1 MNFLKQIAKTLRL
14 PSSWPAFVVLILLI
28 VAGYLGNYFHLTFFF
43 GIDFLFG
50 SIAVLIIAYFYGI
63 FWGAIAS
70 LIASS
75 WTYFAWD
82 HPYAIVTFT
91 CEVLFVSILMRR
103 TRQNMVFLDG
113 LYWLCLGMPLVGLFY
128 GAVLPVS
135 INGTI
140 LIALKQ
146 AVNGMCNAIVAYLF
160 VTYFPFNKLSHK
172 FKTKLNK
179 NSKLRQGISFQQ
191 TIFILL
197 ITFVFFPTLL
207 LTILNGREA
216 LNNLEREIK
225 IELEATST
233 PLIADFSRWYQQHLN
248 GVQALA
254 TTARNLQNAPPEDL
268 QNSTIAIKE
277 AFPSFLKLYATNA
290 EGAIIVADP
299 ATNEA
304 GKTVIGDNISQQE
317 NWQTTQAT
325 LQPFFTDVYGDRA
338 NDAAH
343 IGISVPILVNEQW
356 NGLAYGSLKLEEI
369 AQVLQASLSIANDR
383 LHATLLDGRNRV
395 IASSDRDRKAM
406 TPFNLQEERI
416 IRSLENTQNIFQWLP
431 STPGLPDM
439 VRWRKSRFI
448 QKVAIDKDLPWTLI
462 VEIPAQPH
470 IDRLE
475 WLYIKNLAFVL
486 LIAILTLFSAV
497 IVSRRLVSPIKKLAA
512 VTTDLP
518 QKLEQRSSLDRF
530 PHSRISEISS
540 LASNFQSMIAALA
553 EKFGELQQANETL
566 EHRVT
571 SRTQELSRLN
581 DNLNEEMIRR
591 QEIEASLREQ
601 KERFDLAISGTND
614 GIWDLNI
621 LTNEVYYSPSWMRIL
636 GYEDAPLPNELST
649 WSDRVHPEDLETA
662 LQDIQDHLSDKTP
675 LYENI
680 HRLQHRDGEYRWLL
694 AKGKCERDEEGKPY
708 RLVGTL
714 TDITERKQAEAALRV
729 AKEEA
734 EIANRAKSE
743 FLATMSHEIRTPMNA
758 VIGMTGLILDTE
770 LNPQQR
776 EFAEIIRGS
785 GDSLLTLINDILD
798 FSKIE
803 SGKLD
808 LEAQPFNLRQCVEE
822 SLDLVATRATE
833 KQLELAYLFE
843 PQTPK
848 AIVGDVTRLRQVLV
862 NLLGNAVKFT
872 QAGEVVVSVRTRNR
886 RSQQCEIEFAVK
898 DTGIGIPRD
907 RISRLFQPFS
917 QVDASTTR
925 KFGGTGLGL
934 VISKRLTE
942 LMGGKMW
949 VESEEGQGSV
959 FLFTIVAP
967 VAPVALSENS
977 DVKGQLE
984 DKHLLIVDDNAT
996 NRKVLTLQ
1004 AQSFDMISRA
1014 ASSGQEALHWLEAGE
1029 QFDIAILDMQ
1039 MPDMDGL
1046 MLAKRIRQMPIGQAL
1061 PLVMLTSI
1069 GQGDRDPSGVNFA
1082 AYLNKPIKQSQLY
1095 NILVN
1100 LLIPQPLSTGESM
1113 LSSSQFDALLSEQ
1126 LPLKI
1131 LLAEDNVVNQKVAL
1145 NLLKKLG
1152 YRADVAANGL
1162 EVLESLKRQSYDIVL
1177 MDVQMPEMDGLE
1189 ATQHIRER
1197 ERDMGNSH
1205 ITIIAMTANAMQGD
1219 REICIE
1225 AGMDDYISKPIRI
1238 NTLVEALKRYQKQ
1251 SQSLSSPVAQE
1262 EDLDLV
1268 AIDEKMWQE
1277 LIEIGGDDADGLI
1290 RDLVESYCEDSPRLL
1305 AGMREAIA
1313 NQDAKQLEY
1322 YAHTLKS
1329 SSASF
1334 GVMQFTD
1341 ICAKLE
1347 KLARS
1352 GTTVGAESLFTQV
1365 QAEYQRVEMTLKN
1378 RINNSTC

>member
-28 VAGYLGNYFHLTFFF
+28 VAGYLGNYFHLTLFFSV
-43 GIDFLFG
+43 DFLFG

-91 CEVLFVSILMRR
+91 CEVLFVAILMRR
-103 TRQNMVFLDG
+103 TRQNIVFLDG

-146 AVNGMCNAIVAYLF
+146 AVNGIFNAIVAYLLI
-160 VTYFPFNKLSHK
+160 TYFPFKKLPHK
-172 FKTKLNK
+172 TQIILNK
-179 NSKLRQGISFQQ
+179 NSQLKRGISFQQ

-197 ITFVFFPTLL
+197 IAFVFFPTLL

-216 LNNLEREIK
+216 LKTLEREVK

-233 PLIADFSRWYQQHLN
+233 PLIADFSRWYQQYLN

-254 TTARNLQNAPPEDL
+254 TTA
-268 QNSTIAIKE
+268 QNSQNLPREELQHSTTTIKQ

-290 EGAIIVADP
+290 EGDIIVADP
-299 ATNEA
+299 ISNEI
-304 GKTVIGDNISQQE
+304 GETVIGQNIAQKV
-317 NWQTTQAT
+317 NWQTAKAT
-325 LQPFFTDVYGDRA
+325 LKPFFTDAHSDRA
-338 NDAAH
+338 NSTLNL
-343 IGISVPILVNEQW
+343 GISVPILINKQW
-356 NGLAYGSLKLEEI
+356 NGLAYGSLELAEL
-369 AQVLQASLSIANDR
+369 ATVLQTSLANDR
-383 LHATLLDGRNRV
+383 LQATLLDGQNRV
-395 IASSDRDRKAM
+395 IVSSKGDRPLS
-406 TPFNLQEERI
+406 PFNLREEGKV
-416 IRSLENTQNIFQWLP
+416 RSVDNSENIVQWLP
-431 STPGLPDM
+431 DTPGLPDM

-448 QKVAIDKDLPWTLI
+448 QKIAIDQDLPWTLI
-462 VEIPAQPH
+462 VEIPGQPY

-486 LIAILTLFSAV
+486 LIAILALFSAV
-497 IVSRRLVSPIKKLAA
+497 IVSQRLVSPIKKLTA

-518 QKLEQRSSLDRF
+518 QKLEQHSSLDRF

-614 GIWDLNI
+614 GIWDWNI

-662 LQDIQDHLSDKTP
+662 LQDIQDHLSGKTP
-675 LYENI
+675 LYEGI
-680 HRLQHRDGEYRWLL
+680 HRLQHCNGEYRWVLG
-694 AKGKCERDEEGKPY
+694 KGKCERDEAGKPY

-714 TDITERKQAEAALRV
+714 TDITEQKQAEAALRV

-770 LNPQQR
+770 LNSQQR
-776 EFAEIIRGS
+776 EFAEIIRSS

-872 QAGEVVVSVRTRNR
+872 QAGEVVVSVRTRNP

-907 RISRLFQPFS
+907 RLSRLFKPFS

-942 LMGGKMW
+942 LMGGRMW

-959 FLFTIVAP
+959 FLFTIV
-967 VAPVALSENS
+967 VPVALSENS

-1014 ASSGQEALHWLEAGE
+1014 ASSGEEALHWLEAGE

-1069 GQGDRDPSGVNFA
+1069 GKFDGDRDPSGVNFA

-1189 ATQHIRER
+1189 ATQHIRR
-1197 ERDMGNSH
+1197 MERDEENRH

-1225 AGMDDYISKPIRI
+1225 AGMDDYISKPIRV
-1238 NTLVEALKRYQKQ
+1238 NTLVEVLKRYQKQ
-1251 SQSLSSPVAQE
+1251 SQSLSVDREE
-1262 EDLDLV
+1262 EDVSSV

-1277 LIEIGGDDADGLI
+1277 LVEIGGDDADGLI

-1313 NQDAKQLEY
+1313 HKDAKQLEY

-1352 GTTVGAESLFTQV
+1352 ETTVGAEPLFTQV

-1378 RINNSTC
+1378 RINNKNK